1 MRRKCSHFVQFEV
14 GGAKRV
20 WWAFLFPPWVE
31 RNFRRMRKGPNHKT
45 LSCSVTTGLI
55 RLISLVWVA
64 GWSTN
69 YRASFTTVRF
79 TVDLQRRRRRRKSR
93 TKTTGFRHVW
103 CLDPWVYEYSYE
115 YMNIQMSI
123 WIFTRRCAVIGN
135 ESTIGWCDETDFPLP
150 WSWLFSNNGTSQ
162 SVLFLLS
169 QTLSLLFVL

>member
-1 MRRKCSHFVQFEV
+1 MQFEV

-115 YMNIQMSI
+115 YMNIYTQVCRYRK
-123 WIFTRRCAVIGN
+123 WINDRLVWWNRLPFTLKLIIFQQRHVPKCFIPFIPN
-135 ESTIGWCDETDFPLP
+135 T
-150 WSWLFSNNGTSQ
+150 FSSLRTVNNS
-162 SVLFLLS
+162 S
-169 QTLSLLFVL
+169 